1 MFREEEGQGRV
12 EKAGF
17 QKSPNY
23 EWMENSTAS
32 GYTGV
37 LSSNKE
43 RLAVHLLV
51 NQPQRTDRD
60 ATMLC

>member
-1 MFREEEGQGRV
+1 MFSEEECQGRV

-23 EWMENSTAS
+23 EWTENSTAS
-32 GYTGV
+32 GYTRV
-37 LSSNKE
+37 LSSNNE

-51 NQPQRTDRD
+51 NQSQRTDRD
-60 ATMLC
+60 ATVLC